1 MKSNKESG
9 DELKR
14 SIRFEATT
22 MNEIKKVAAL
32 RNISVSDVVREYVK
46 KGLTIDSYKE
56 DTNLIG
62 EIVREELKDV
72 LEPQVNRIVK
82 MLMKIGKVSAGTMY
96 SNLNLI
102 QQIADQEQQ
111 EFYEMVNRSL
121 RLGVDYMKKK
131 DIEIDSYL
139 GQSDE
144 VMSDGDKLIKGIG
157 SEIK

>member
-14 SIRFEATT
+14 SIRFETAT

-56 DTNLIG
+56 DTNLIR

-96 SNLNLI
+96 SNLNVI
-102 QQIADQEQQ
+102 QHITDQEQQ

-131 DIEIDSYL
+131 DADIDNYL
-139 GQSDE
+139 SNVDE
-144 VMSDGDKLIKGIG
+144 VIRDRIKL
-157 SEIK
+157 